1 MLDFDFKYLN
11 YYYMEVKR
19 RDMGI
24 RLRFTIVASSE
35 EKALEEA
42 RKCKT
47 YISELHNIIPSTL
60 RCVGIE
66 RTIYPLCTESM
77 FEFQ

>member
-1 MLDFDFKYLN
+1 MHEYL
-11 YYYMEVKR
+11 MEVKR

-24 RLRFTIVASSE
+24 WLRFQIIASSE

-42 RKCKT
+42 RKCKM